1 MLVKI
6 LLSIGLLAAPLT
18 AAFPLD
24 TTTADSSASPVDASP
39 AAQKDAD
46 TPAANPDAATI
57 DAAASEKTATA
68 TETATGVD
76 TAIGTETVAKP
87 AESQTWIL
95 RYKFL
100 PGQQLRY
107 KNTES
112 VTLDAMQGELRKVD
126 VTSFEQRRVFTVAS
140 VDDAGSAKLAMQYE
154 FVQMQ
159 RQTNELPPVMFNT
172 NMEAKDIPPEFK
184 NTARDLKGSAPKFW
198 ISDLG
203 AALQESDTK
212 EGYQPAARP
221 VAQAGNVIVG
231 DKPAGAAKGD
241 VQQAVAESSATTDN
255 DKKPKESS
263 DGKHVKTGS
272 GNAVTF
278 LMPLPEHAVAV
289 NETWREVIPVNVR
302 VTEEI
307 SRKINILRTFR
318 LESVEGGIAT
328 ISFRS
333 SVEAAVK
340 SPTMRSQLIKATPK
354 GTLTIDIDR
363 GVMLKRDIRYD
374 ETVLNAIG
382 QNSVVLCNG
391 SSTEVLMD

>member
-6 LLSIGLLAAPLT
+6 LLSIGLLAVPTISKCL
-18 AAFPLD
+18 LE
-24 TTTADSSASPVDASP
+24 TTPDSSPSSVEASSQAAPKNVD
-39 AAQKDAD
+39 
-46 TPAANPDAATI
+46 
-57 DAAASEKTATA
+57 ATA
-68 TETATGVD
+68 TNVDALKELAT
-76 TAIGTETVAKP
+76 
-87 AESQTWIL
+87 SQTWIL

-107 KNTES
+107 NNTES

-126 VTSFEQRRVFTVAS
+126 ITSFEQRRVFTVDS
-140 VDDAGSAKLAMQYE
+140 VDEAGAAKLAMQYE
-154 FVQMQ
+154 FVQMK
-159 RQTNELPPVMFNT
+159 RQTNELPPVMFDT
-172 NMEAKDIPPEFK
+172 NMEAKDVPPEFK

-198 ISDLG
+198 ISNLG
-203 AALQESDTK
+203 AALQASDTAQ
-212 EGYQPAARP
+212 GYRLAQKP

-231 DKPAGAAKGD
+231 DKPAGAATGEVKR
-241 VQQAVAESSATTDN
+241 AVAESTTKTEDAEKTEKPATEKTVQ
-255 DKKPKESS
+255 SS
-263 DGKHVKTGS
+263 S

-278 LMPLPEHAVAV
+278 LMPLPEHAVAL

-318 LESVEGGIAT
+318 LESVEDGIAT

-354 GTLTIDIDR
+354 GTLTIDVER
-363 GVMLKRDIRYD
+363 GVMLKREIRYD

-391 SSTEVLMD
+391 SSTEVLMDAADSPAPAAE

>member
-1 MLVKI
+1 MI
-6 LLSIGLLAAPLT
+6 RQPLRH
-18 AAFPLD
+18 
-24 TTTADSSASPVDASP
+24 ASPQPTENAVFLQGHNEFEIPEGLRQGRFVQRFDRV
-39 AAQKDAD
+39 
-46 TPAANPDAATI
+46 
-57 DAAASEKTATA
+57 KTDHPGGNA
-68 TETATGVD
+68 
-76 TAIGTETVAKP
+76 
-87 AESQTWIL
+87 L
-95 RYKFL
+95 L
-100 PGQQLRY
+100 GQQLRY

-140 VDDAGSAKLAMQYE
+140 VDDTGSAKLAMQYE
-154 FVQMQ
+154 FVRMQ
-159 RQTNELPPVMFNT
+159 RQTNEFPPVVFDT
-172 NMEAKDIPPEFK
+172 NMEAKDVSPEFK

-198 ISDLG
+198 LSNLG
-203 AALQESDTK
+203 AALQESDTA
-212 EGYQPAARP
+212 EGYQLATKS

-231 DKPAGAAKGD
+231 DKPASAATGNI
-241 VQQAVAESSATTDN
+241 QQAVAESSTTT
-255 DKKPKESS
+255 EEAE
-263 DGKHVKTGS
+263 KTEKSVIEKTEKS
-272 GNAVTF
+272 GTANAVTF

-318 LESVEGGIAT
+318 LESVEDGIAT

-354 GTLTIDIDR
+354 GTLTIDIER
-363 GVMLKRDIRYD
+363 GVMLKREIRYD

>member
-1 MLVKI
+1 MLIKT
-6 LLSIGLLAAPLT
+6 LLSIGLLAAPFAST
-18 AAFPLD
+18 NPLD
-24 TTTADSSASPVDASP
+24 TTADSSASSVDAPASQKDVAAANVDAS
-39 AAQKDAD
+39 A
-46 TPAANPDAATI
+46 
-57 DAAASEKTATA
+57 E
-68 TETATGVD
+68 
-76 TAIGTETVAKP
+76 P
-87 AESQTWIL
+87 AESQTWTL

-100 PGQQLRY
+100 PDQQLRY

-126 VTSFEQRRVFTVAS
+126 ITSFEQRRVFTVAS
-140 VDDAGSAKLAMQYE
+140 VDEAGSAKLAMQYE
-154 FVQMQ
+154 FVRMQ
-159 RQTNELPPVMFNT
+159 RQTNELPPVEFDT
-172 NMEAKDIPPEFK
+172 NMDAKDVPPEFK

-198 ISDLG
+198 ISKLG
-203 AALQESDTK
+203 AALQESDTA
-212 EGYQPAARP
+212 EGYRLATKA

-231 DKPAGAAKGD
+231 DKPAGAATGD
-241 VQQAVAESSATTDN
+241 VKQAVAESSTTTEEAEKTEKTEKPGTEKPAKSGSAT
-255 DKKPKESS
+255 
-263 DGKHVKTGS
+263 
-272 GNAVTF
+272 AVTF

-302 VTEEI
+302 VTEDI
-307 SRKINILRTFR
+307 TRKINILRTFR
-318 LESVEGGIAT
+318 LESVEDGIAT

-363 GVMLKRDIRYD
+363 GVMLKREIRYD

-391 SSTEVLMD
+391 SSTEVLLDSAESPALQEE

>member
-1 MLVKI
+1 MLVKT
-6 LLSIGLLAAPLT
+6 LLSIGLLAAPF
-18 AAFPLD
+18 ASAYPLD
-24 TTTADSSASPVDASP
+24 TNSDSSASAVNAP
-39 AAQKDAD
+39 AAQKGVA
-46 TPAANPDAATI
+46 AANVAAGNVAAGNV
-57 DAAASEKTATA
+57 AAAAEA
-68 TETATGVD
+68 
-76 TAIGTETVAKP
+76 

-100 PGQQLRY
+100 PDQQLRY

-126 VTSFEQRRVFTVAS
+126 VTNFEQRRVFTVAS
-140 VDDAGSAKLAMQYE
+140 VDEAGAAKLAMQYE

-159 RQTNELPPVMFNT
+159 RQTNEFPPVMFDT
-172 NMEAKDIPPEFK
+172 NMEAKDVPPEFK

-198 ISDLG
+198 ISSLG
-203 AALQESDTK
+203 AALQESNTT
-212 EGYQPAARP
+212 EGYRQTPKP

-231 DKPAGAAKGD
+231 DKPAGAATGD
-241 VQQAVAESSATTDN
+241 VKQAVAESSTTTGEAAKTEN
-255 DKKPKESS
+255 SGTDKT
-263 DGKHVKTGS
+263 VKSGS
-272 GNAVTF
+272 ANAVTF

-318 LESVEGGIAT
+318 LESVEDGIAT

-340 SPTMRSQLIKATPK
+340 SPTMRAQLIKATPK
-354 GTLTIDIDR
+354 GTLTIDIER
-363 GVMLKRDIRYD
+363 GVMLEREIRYD

-391 SSTEVLMD
+391 SSTEVLLDSTESPVPAAE

>member
-1 MLVKI
+1 MLVKT
-6 LLSIGLLAAPLT
+6 LLSIGLLAAPF
-18 AAFPLD
+18 ASACPLD
-24 TTTADSSASPVDASP
+24 TTADSSASSVDAP
-39 AAQKDAD
+39 AAQKDDSSANVE
-46 TPAANPDAATI
+46 TPA
-57 DAAASEKTATA
+57 E
-68 TETATGVD
+68 
-76 TAIGTETVAKP
+76 P
-87 AESQTWIL
+87 AQSQTWTL

-100 PGQQLRY
+100 LGQQLRY

-140 VDDAGSAKLAMQYE
+140 VDDTGSAKLAMQYE
-154 FVQMQ
+154 FVRMQ
-159 RQTNELPPVMFNT
+159 RQTNEFPPVVFDT
-172 NMEAKDIPPEFK
+172 NMEAKEVPPEFK

-198 ISDLG
+198 LSNLG
-203 AALQESDTK
+203 AALQESDTA
-212 EGYQPAARP
+212 EGYQLATKP

-231 DKPAGAAKGD
+231 DKPASVATGD
-241 VQQAVAESSATTDN
+241 VKQAVAESSTTI
-255 DKKPKESS
+255 EEAE
-263 DGKHVKTGS
+263 KTEKS
-272 GNAVTF
+272 VIEKTEKSRTANAVTF

-289 NETWREVIPVNVR
+289 NESWREVIPVNVR

-318 LESVEGGIAT
+318 LESVEDGIAT

-354 GTLTIDIDR
+354 GTLTIDIER
-363 GVMLKRDIRYD
+363 GVMLKREIRYD

>member
-1 MLVKI
+1 MLVNV
-6 LLSIGLLAAPLT
+6 LLSIGLLAAPF
-18 AAFPLD
+18 ASASMPD
-24 TTTADSSASPVDASP
+24 TTPDSSASPVDAPP
-39 AAQKDAD
+39 ATQKDDAV
-46 TPAANPDAATI
+46 AATDAASN
-57 DAAASEKTATA
+57 AAAAEK
-68 TETATGVD
+68 
-76 TAIGTETVAKP
+76 P
-87 AESQTWIL
+87 SESQTWML

-126 VTSFEQRRVFTVAS
+126 ITSFEQRRVFTVAS
-140 VDDAGSAKLAMQYE
+140 VDEAGSAKLAMQYE

-159 RQTNELPPVMFNT
+159 RQTNDLPPVMFDT
-172 NMEAKDIPPEFK
+172 NMDAKDVPPEFK

-198 ISDLG
+198 ISNLG
-203 AALQESDTK
+203 AALQKSDTA
-212 EGYQPAARP
+212 EGYRPATKP

-231 DKPAGAAKGD
+231 DKPAGASTGD
-241 VQQAVAESSATTDN
+241 VKQAVAESSTATEEAAKTEESIT
-255 DKKPKESS
+255 KKNVPS
-263 DGKHVKTGS
+263 GS
-272 GNAVTF
+272 ANAVTF

-289 NETWREVIPVNVR
+289 HETWREVIPVNVR

-318 LESVEGGIAT
+318 LESVEDGIAA

-354 GTLTIDIDR
+354 GTLTIDIER
-363 GVMLKRDIRYD
+363 GVMLKREIRYD

>member
-6 LLSIGLLAAPLT
+6 LLSIGLLASPL
-18 AAFPLD
+18 ASAYPLD
-24 TTTADSSASPVDASP
+24 TNPDSTATTVDTPPAVQKDVAVAVPEADGATSADSSV
-39 AAQKDAD
+39 
-46 TPAANPDAATI
+46 
-57 DAAASEKTATA
+57 
-68 TETATGVD
+68 
-76 TAIGTETVAKP
+76 KP

-100 PGQQLRY
+100 PAQQLRY

-126 VTSFEQRRVFTVAS
+126 ITSFEQRRVFTVDS
-140 VDDAGSAKLAMQYE
+140 VDESGSAKLAMQYE

-172 NMEAKDIPPEFK
+172 KMEAKDVPPEFK

-198 ISDLG
+198 ISNLG
-203 AALQESDTK
+203 AALQESDTA
-212 EGYQPAARP
+212 EGYRPVTKP

-231 DKPAGAAKGD
+231 DKPTGAAAGD
-241 VQQAVAESSATTDN
+241 VKQAVAESSTAIEEAAKTDKPAT
-255 DKKPKESS
+255 E
-263 DGKHVKTGS
+263 KTGTAKAVQS
-272 GNAVTF
+272 GSANAVTF

-289 NETWREVIPVNVR
+289 SETWREVIPVNVR

-318 LESVEGGIAT
+318 LESVEGNIAT

-354 GTLTIDIDR
+354 GTLTIDIER
-363 GVMLKRDIRYD
+363 GVMLKREIRYD

>member
-1 MLVKI
+1 MLVKT
-6 LLSIGLLAAPLT
+6 LLSIGLLAAPF
-18 AAFPLD
+18 ASIYPLD
-24 TTTADSSASPVDASP
+24 TTVDSSASSVDAP
-39 AAQKDAD
+39 AAQKDD
-46 TPAANPDAATI
+46 SFTNVETPA
-57 DAAASEKTATA
+57 E
-68 TETATGVD
+68 
-76 TAIGTETVAKP
+76 P
-87 AESQTWIL
+87 AQSQKWTL

-100 PGQQLRY
+100 LGQQLRY

-140 VDDAGSAKLAMQYE
+140 VDDTGSAKLAMQYE
-154 FVQMQ
+154 FVRMQ
-159 RQTNELPPVMFNT
+159 RQTNEFPPVVFDT
-172 NMEAKDIPPEFK
+172 NMEAKDVSPEFK

-198 ISDLG
+198 LSNLG
-203 AALQESDTK
+203 AALQESDTA
-212 EGYQPAARP
+212 EGYQLATKS

-231 DKPAGAAKGD
+231 DKPASAATGNI
-241 VQQAVAESSATTDN
+241 QQAVAESSTTT
-255 DKKPKESS
+255 EEAE
-263 DGKHVKTGS
+263 KTEKSVIEKTEKS
-272 GNAVTF
+272 GTANAVTF

-318 LESVEGGIAT
+318 LESVEDGIAT

-354 GTLTIDIDR
+354 GTLTIDIER
-363 GVMLKRDIRYD
+363 GVMLKREIRYD